1 MRILYMATSGSGDP
15 TRASIPFHLAVN
27 GSFEVGQHAGVV
39 LAGDAAELV
48 KAGVRDGVEGVG
60 LPPMREL
67 VEKLTRHAIPV
78 YV

>member
-1 MRILYMATSGSGDP
+1 MATSGGTDP

-27 GSFEVGQHAGVV
+27 GSFEVGQHAGVL

-48 KAGVRDGVEGVG
+48 KRDVRDRIEGVG

-67 VEKLTRHAIPV
+67 VEKLTKHAIPV